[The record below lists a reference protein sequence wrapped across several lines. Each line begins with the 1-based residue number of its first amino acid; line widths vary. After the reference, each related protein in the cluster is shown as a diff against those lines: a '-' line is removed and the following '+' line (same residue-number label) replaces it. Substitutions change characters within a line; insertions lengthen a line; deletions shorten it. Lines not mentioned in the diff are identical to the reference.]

1 MKYNKF
7 IINSEIIFDMNS
19 CEVKSV
25 TIESSE
31 NIILNVPTARCLQ
44 LLLECQGRVVSRE
57 DFLLQVWN
65 ARGIVVSQNT
75 FYQNISL
82 LRKSLK
88 KAGLSVEIIIT
99 VRRKGFTISTDT
111 KIERFEEELD
121 LPVINSQYSSTNPPS
136 IADNTENKIGF
147 RKNLGAPFNSLLEHV
162 QPSSLKATYIPA
174 WVKMILAALIIVDVM
189 SFIINYF

>member
-7 IINSEIIFDMNS
+7 IINSEVIFDMNS

-111 KIERFEEELD
+111 KIER
-121 LPVINSQYSSTNPPS
+121 
-136 IADNTENKIGF
+136 
-147 RKNLGAPFNSLLEHV
+147 LE
-162 QPSSLKATYIPA
+162 
-174 WVKMILAALIIVDVM
+174 
-189 SFIINYF
+189 

>member
-7 IINSEIIFDMNS
+7 IINSEVIFDMNS

-111 KIERFEEELD
+111 KIERLEEELD

-147 RKNLGAPFNSLLEHV
+147 LKNLGAPFNSLLEHV
-162 QPSSLKATYIPA
+162 NRPP
-174 WVKMILAALIIVDVM
+174 
-189 SFIINYF
+189 